1 MQAKV
6 SSKGWIVIPSKLRSK
21 YGIKPGMK
29 VSIVDYGGVL
39 SIVPV
44 SEDVIHEARGSLKG
58 EASLTD
64 ALLDER
70 RKDRRREARKVSGIR
85 ED

>member
-6 SSKGWIVIPSKLRSK
+6 SSKGWIVIPSKLRKK
-21 YGIKPGMK
+21 YGIQPGMK

-44 SEDVIHEARGSLKG
+44 SEDIIHEARGILAG
-58 EASLTD
+58 DPSLTD
-64 ALLDER
+64 ALLEER
-70 RKDRRREARKVSGIR
+70 RKDRRREVRLSARIR